1 MCQTRGSLQK
11 MTQAWSKDLWRFF
24 TSVNPQPMKIER
36 IRKVLEITQNDL
48 ADFLGISRSAVSMH
62 ERNQRTLSHEDSQ
75 CVDALFEAIFRPPEP
90 YALEVLERLQ
100 QEHAEILQAETNRQ
114 LARMQVKIEAQE
126 LALQIA
132 LNTYQKLQNRL
143 MAILHFEESIQALKS
158 DMKAIHFK
166 WIEVQKL
173 NAQLNLKNGGLAHI
187 FKIELELHQLKS
199 KKEFLESRLSK

>member
-1 MCQTRGSLQK
+1 
-11 MTQAWSKDLWRFF
+11 
-24 TSVNPQPMKIER
+24 
-36 IRKVLEITQNDL
+36 
-48 ADFLGISRSAVSMH
+48 
-62 ERNQRTLSHEDSQ
+62 
-75 CVDALFEAIFRPPEP
+75 
-90 YALEVLERLQ
+90 
-100 QEHAEILQAETNRQ
+100 
-114 LARMQVKIEAQE
+114 MQVKIEAQE